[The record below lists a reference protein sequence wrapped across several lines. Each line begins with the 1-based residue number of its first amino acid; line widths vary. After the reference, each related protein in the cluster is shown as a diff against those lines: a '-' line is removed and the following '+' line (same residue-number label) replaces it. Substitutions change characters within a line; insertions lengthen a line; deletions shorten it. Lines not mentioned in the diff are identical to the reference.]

1 MENETQPPT
10 RFFDLSEAQ
19 KLNLTSEQI
28 TDSIKIEA
36 IHRGIKIPYTLEQLT
51 SRLGC
56 QGFNLPA
63 DKQVFYEIVRC
74 KKYGGYERT
83 GVCFTTAEEARS
95 KLEGAICIDTEGY
108 NEKERNVIIKG
119 EWTVQEVY
127 VTLFP
132 LTSFATKLKE
142 VEDDSPCEEFTKLCE
157 ECQTN
162 LSELRQA
169 RYDAEVRQRKRAEY
183 LRLAQGNLDIAK
195 SFWAKA
201 ESSEFPAE

>member
-1 MENETQPPT
+1 METQTLPPT
-10 RFFDLSEAQ
+10 RFFNLTETQ
-19 KLNLTSEQI
+19 KLEFTSDQI

-51 SRLGC
+51 SKLGC
-56 QGFNLPA
+56 EGFNLPA
-63 DKQVFYEIVRC
+63 DKQVFYEIVRA
-74 KKYGGYERT
+74 KKYGGLERT
-83 GVCFTTAEEARS
+83 GVCYTTAEIARS

-108 NEKERNVIIKG
+108 APKERNVIIKG
-119 EWTVQEVY
+119 EWSVQEIY

-132 LTSFATKLKE
+132 LTSFATMLKE

-169 RYDAEVRQRKRAEY
+169 RYDAEVRKRKRAEY

-195 SFWAKA
+195 SFWNKS
-201 ESSEFPAE
+201 ENSEFPDE